1 MGRLGI
7 YIEEEQKEHIGRL
20 DVECER
26 NDSKIFDLSIQN
38 DSSNFHGNALIQSG
52 RKKAFRLCY
61 YEMSIRKMKSL
72 GFVRLFAAP

>member
-7 YIEEEQKEHIGRL
+7 YVEEGQKGHIGRL

-38 DSSNFHGNALIQSG
+38 DSSNFRGNAFIQSG
-52 RKKAFRLCY
+52 RKKN
-61 YEMSIRKMKSL
+61 
-72 GFVRLFAAP
+72 

>member
-7 YIEEEQKEHIGRL
+7 YVEEEQKGHIGQL

-38 DSSNFHGNALIQSG
+38 DSSNFRGNAFIQSG
-52 RKKAFRLCY
+52 RKK
-61 YEMSIRKMKSL
+61 K
-72 GFVRLFAAP
+72 